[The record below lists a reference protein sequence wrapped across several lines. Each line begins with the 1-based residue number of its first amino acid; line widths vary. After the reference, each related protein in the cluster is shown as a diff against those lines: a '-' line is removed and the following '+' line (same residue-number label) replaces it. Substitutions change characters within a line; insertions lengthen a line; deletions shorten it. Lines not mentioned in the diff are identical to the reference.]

1 MNAQLTLNELAALMK
16 SAAGLT
22 VDPKELANRPD
33 ATFTEFGLDSLGL
46 LGIVGELENRQGRT
60 MPTDAERCKTPR
72 DFLDL
77 VNTAQTAQTV
87 KAAEDNVS
95 TTGA

>member
-1 MNAQLTLNELAALMK
+1 MTAQLTLDELASLMK

-22 VDPKELANRPD
+22 VDPKDLASRAD
-33 ATFTEFGLDSLGL
+33 LSFAEFGLDSLGL
-46 LGIVGELENRQGRT
+46 LGIVGELENRHGRP

-72 DFLDL
+72 DFLAL
-77 VNTAQTAQTV
+77 VNTD
-87 KAAEDNVS
+87 KDKVS